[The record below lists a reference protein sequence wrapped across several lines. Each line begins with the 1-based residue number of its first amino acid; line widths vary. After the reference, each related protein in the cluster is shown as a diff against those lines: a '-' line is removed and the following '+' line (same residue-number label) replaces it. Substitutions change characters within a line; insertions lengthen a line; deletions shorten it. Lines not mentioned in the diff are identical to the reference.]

1 MFQIGVDIGGT
12 FTDCVLVGHPATDG
26 TATYR
31 TAKALSTKGDPA
43 DGVLAGLTELAD
55 GMGLALPELLAR
67 TERFGHGTTIGTN
80 AVLERT
86 GARVGVITTAG
97 HGDALAIMRGHG
109 RVAGRSVE
117 DVFLVQGTSLPA
129 PLIVPGAV
137 LELHER
143 VDSAGKVVVALDER
157 RAADAVAA
165 FIRDYQLDSVAVV
178 FLWAFA
184 NPEHEQVIEK
194 IARTVAPD
202 VFVSLSSRVSPRLG
216 EYERTVASVLN
227 GYVGPA
233 CTRYLTS
240 MADRLGAHG
249 LGAPLLVMQ
258 SSGGVVPAS
267 AAAEIALG
275 ILDSGPTA
283 GLTGAAALAAVNGHR
298 NVVATDMGGTSFDIG
313 LVVDGQPIVADESV
327 IDQYTY
333 RLPHLDVRTTAC
345 GGGTIARRDPQTGAL
360 RVGPESAGAE
370 PGPACYGRG
379 GSQATI
385 TDADVVLGLLRPGSF
400 LAGRMPLDE
409 SASRAVVGRL
419 ADSLGLGLEETAAG
433 LINVNN
439 LHAATLIRQQTLERG
454 LDPRDFV
461 LYSYGGAGPVHAFG
475 YAAEIGVREVLIP
488 LGNGASTLSA
498 YGIAAGDVARFV
510 EVETALRAPFDDAAL
525 SREVAGAVERARQSM
540 LDAGVAEDPQI
551 DIWALMRYQEQL
563 MHRLEV
569 PLDPA
574 DRGGHPARAG
584 GLGAGGAVHAGVRA
598 AVRCFGGVGVP
609 GGRDLRAAG
618 PGARARRG
626 ARDSRHRGLRARDG
640 PGTGP
645 RPPPP
650 GRCRCSG
657 PTRASISPPRST
669 TAMHSPT
676 AARSPGPPWLSCRTP
691 RSRCHAPRRSPPTAG
706 TSASCCPLLGPP
718 EGEQRNDHGDLG
730 RHCPRLRPAR
740 AAPHRSRAGAAR
752 RRPRRRRPG
761 DVRGDP
767 LCPAQRERRARP
779 DPAAAVRLA
788 DYHADPRFPAVDSH
802 RTR

>member
-1 MFQIGVDIGGT
+1 MSSGLRCHSSRSIDRSGWWEVLMFQIGVDIGGT

-26 TATYR
+26 PATYR

-43 DGVLAGLTELAD
+43 DGVLAGLTELAG
-55 GMGLALPELLAR
+55 GMDLTLPELLAR

-117 DVFLVQGTSLPA
+117 DVFLVQGTSLAA

-157 RAADAVAA
+157 RATDAVAA

-283 GLTGAAALAAVNGHR
+283 GLTGAAALAAVNGHPH
-298 NVVATDMGGTSFDIG
+298 VVATDMGGTSFDIG
-313 LVVDGQPIVADESV
+313 LVVDGQPVVADESV

-360 RVGPESAGAE
+360 RVGPDSAGAE

-379 GSQATI
+379 GIEATV
-385 TDADVVLGLLRPGSF
+385 TDADVVLGLLRPESF
-400 LAGRMPLDE
+400 LAGRMPLDVN
-409 SASRAVVGRL
+409 AARAAVGRL
-419 ADSLGLGLEETAAG
+419 AGSLGLGLEETAAG
-433 LINVNN
+433 IVNVNN

-475 YAAEIGVREVLIP
+475 YAGEIGIREVVIP

-510 EVETALRAPFDDAAL
+510 EMETVQRAPFDEGAL
-525 SREVAGAVERARQSM
+525 SSAVAGLVKLARQAM
-540 LDAGVAEDPQI
+540 ADAGVTQEPHVDV
-551 DIWALMRYQEQL
+551 WALMRYQEQL
-563 MHRLEV
+563 MHALEV
-569 PLDPA
+569 PVDPA
-574 DRGGHPARAG
+574 GTD
-584 GLGAGGAVHAGVRA
+584 GAGLSRRFTREYARRYGESA
-598 AVRCFGGVGVP
+598 ASAFQAAEIFT
-609 GGRDLRAAG
+609 LR
-618 PGARARRG
+618 ARARVPAAARWTGDDGAASPASSAGLASPVSRTAEVYWPDAG
-626 ARDSRHRGLRARDG
+626 ARLATAVYDG
-640 PGTGP
+640 GRLSHGEEITGP
-645 RPPPP
+645 ALVELPHTTIAVP
-650 GRCRCSG
+650 
-657 PTRASISPPRST
+657 RAAT
-669 TAMHSPT
+669 LTA
-676 AARSPGPPWLSCRTP
+676 
-691 RSRCHAPRRSPPTAG
+691 
-706 TSASCCPLLGPP
+706 
-718 EGEQRNDHGDLG
+718 DHG
-730 RHCPRLRPAR
+730 HFRLLLPAQGL
-740 AAPHRSRAGAAR
+740 AAADTTVKGAAR
-752 RRPRRRRPG
+752 
-761 DVRGDP
+761 
-767 LCPAQRERRARP
+767 
-779 DPAAAVRLA
+779 
-788 DYHADPRFPAVDSH
+788 
-802 RTR
+802 